1 MVELGRPPK
10 GGVVG
15 PPADWVRP
23 SRTLVIASTARS
35 GSSWLGHLVSMTEHL
50 GRSREYLGHWGDK
63 RADAEGVAAALRR
76 MRAEGTTPND
86 VTGVKVFPRHLA
98 MVARFTAFSAWYPG
112 ARYVHIVRRDLLAQA
127 ISLQKARSSG
137 RFYTQMPEL
146 RPPTYDAKRIA
157 GYIARLALDNASW
170 SAHFA
175 RTGIAPLTIAYEDAV
190 PDPVAAVKAIAAH
203 VGVEVPDAAI
213 RAEGYVRKLSDPLSD
228 EWRRRFLAEQGDP
241 DRFEQ
246 VHDAGETSRAPL
258 VARLLRRPAMI
269 SA

>member
-10 GGVVG
+10 GGVVD

-63 RADAEGVAAALRR
+63 RVDGEGVAAALRR

-86 VTGVKVFPRHLA
+86 VTGVKVFPRH
-98 MVARFTAFSAWYPG
+98 MVTVARFTRFSAWYPG

-146 RPPTYDAKRIA
+146 RPPVYDAKRIA
-157 GYIARLALDNASW
+157 GHIARLALDNATW
-170 SAHFA
+170 SAYFA
-175 RTGIAPLTIAYEDAV
+175 RTGIEPLTIAYEDAV
-190 PDPVAAVKAIAAH
+190 LDPIASVKAVAAH
-203 VGVEVPDAAI
+203 VGVAVPDSAV
-213 RAEGYVRKLSDPLSD
+213 RAEGYVFKLSDPLSD
-228 EWRRRFLAEQGDP
+228 EWRRRFLAEQGDA

-246 VHDAGETSRAPL
+246 AHDAVEPARSSLLG
-258 VARLLRRPAMI
+258 RLLRRTAAS